1 MSRTMLSTIAIS
13 VLLCG
18 SRIGDCTAKEVGG
31 LSTGLK
37 VVAKSRIEGIAYYD
51 DQAYYEP
58 ENYYYDDTNRP
69 DDYYL
74 EERFPPIPPP
84 HGHHPPGDHNSP
96 RPPPPNNP
104 HDPNRPADPHDPS
117 RHPPPNDPNRPSDP
131 PDPNRPSDPHDPNR
145 PSDPHDPN
153 RPSDPHDPHDPHDPN
168 RPADPHDPNRPPPPH
183 DPHDPNRPADPRDP
197 NRPRR
202 HDDDVLG
209 SSRRYD
215 EDGTYEDERPP
226 PFYDHPLVRV
236 AFILILVTLCCFMRA
251 VYVKNGHYV
260 KDLSASRVWEY
271 TTDSFGNF
279 RGSVSRLTSGGKS
292 DAGGV
297 VQPYGGYAVAPAVVV
312 EMNGYARLAAEE
324 TAEV

>member
-1 MSRTMLSTIAIS
+1 MLSTIAIS

-96 RPPPPNNP
+96 RPPPPNN
-104 HDPNRPADPHDPS
+104 
-117 RHPPPNDPNRPSDP
+117 
-131 PDPNRPSDPHDPNR
+131 
-145 PSDPHDPN
+145 PHDPN

-251 VYVKNGHYV
+251 VYVKNGHSV